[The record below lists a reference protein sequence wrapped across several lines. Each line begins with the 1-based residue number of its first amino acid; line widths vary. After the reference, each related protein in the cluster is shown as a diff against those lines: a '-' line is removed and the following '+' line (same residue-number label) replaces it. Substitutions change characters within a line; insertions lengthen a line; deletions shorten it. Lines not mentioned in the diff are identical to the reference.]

1 MVVKMRWLV
10 EQLEGIKA
18 ELMEIYGECK
28 LDRVYCAIDDINY
41 TLGDIEREYYIP
53 PVSTEEKF
61 NEWLF
66 KMEKKDQI

>member
-1 MVVKMRWLV
+1 MVSKMRWLV

-41 TLGDIEREYYIP
+41 TLGDMKNSIKE
-53 PVSTEEKF
+53 
-61 NEWLF
+61 
-66 KMEKKDQI
+66 MEGGNNGSK